1 MCEFFT
7 SRDAFMLAIGR
18 TNMLAATFATSRANM
33 HAAASNEPTSL
44 AQRWRANTTV
54 LSFALSFSH
63 LTSGLPFD
71 FSLQPGLIR
80 EVAGRRLQQE
90 RRRRVRPRLSRPG
103 RWHDGAF
110 PSGWRSMF
118 TFPQPQP
125 AVAAGARAH
134 RRRRGRRR
142 RDGGGPDG
150 VSAVNGGGDG
160 AGGSQLSLRS
170 ARSSRVSQIRFDQ
183 HESSASV
190 SEREAAGALRG
201 NGGDDFTFSF
211 PRDEWGLYDVHAFGL
226 EILDDTVLE
235 NETFTVYDHGL
246 HRLGMLRLRAATSAA
261 TATAAATAAA
271 VHAATAAAAAADL
284 PGAAPAAVHEAVAV
298 AAAGGE
304 GGSAFIGFACAAP
317 VGFASFDESDDV
329 SGDQVGVASF
339 VFGYREREAAAY
351 PLQMW
356 AGLAGTLL
364 LALLLEGAW
373 LRRVGPR
380 VGLRAAT
387 GWALACAAGALLGA
401 GALWQ
406 LRGWRQAVLFCVCF
420 SMNGMLS
427 FDNLFVLI
435 LLLQQARLPP
445 QHHLRAINHGVV
457 AALCLRLPLVLC
469 GAALLR
475 RFGWLLLVFAAL
487 LLLMGIRMLVWPEPP
502 PPHAPPPPPLVRA
515 DAEAAAAAAEAAADA
530 NADAAPPADLCAVRC
545 LSACGVPLVWSDATD
560 GAYLAR
566 DARGV
571 LCATRL
577 AVVVAAIATSDCLFA
592 MDSVPAVL
600 SLSGS
605 PFVLLS
611 SQCASLLGLRPLYF
625 MLAAVATLLDSM
637 QQALAVVLILIGL
650 KIFLES
656 AGYEVPL
663 LGFAAVLVAW
673 RVVTVCVVL
682 RRRHAGG
689 GGPGGA
695 EQQGP
700 AAPATQLTQLLADD
714 STRCEGE
721 GG

>member
-18 TNMLAATFATSRANM
+18 TDMLAATFATSRANM
-33 HAAASNEPTSL
+33 HAATGSEPTSL
-44 AQRWRANTTV
+44 AQRWHANTTV

-90 RRRRVRPRLSRPG
+90 RRQRVRPRLSRPG
-103 RWHDGAF
+103 RWHDRVF
-110 PSGWRSMF
+110 PSSWRSMF
-118 TFPQPQP
+118 SYPQPQQ

-134 RRRRGRRR
+134 RRRGGRRR
-142 RDGGGPDG
+142 RDGGSPDG
-150 VSAVNGGGDG
+150 MGTAEPRGSVSD
-160 AGGSQLSLRS
+160 SYHSLRS

-183 HESSASV
+183 HESAASI

-246 HRLGMLRLRAATSAA
+246 HRLGMLRLHTAQGTVVTAAAS
-261 TATAAATAAA
+261 AAATAL
-271 VHAATAAAAAADL
+271 H
-284 PGAAPAAVHEAVAV
+284 GAAPPAVHEAVAV
-298 AAAGGE
+298 AGGE
-304 GGSAFIGFACAAP
+304 SAFIGFSCAVP

-339 VFGYREREAAAY
+339 VFGYRERDAASY
-351 PLQMW
+351 PPHMW
-356 AGLAGTLL
+356 AGLACGLL

-373 LRRVGPR
+373 LRGVGPR

-387 GWALACAAGALLGA
+387 GWAIACAAGALLGA
-401 GALWQ
+401 LALWQ

-435 LLLQQARLPP
+435 MLLQQARLPP
-445 QHHLRAINHGVV
+445 QHHLRAVCHGVI

-475 RFGWLLLVFAAL
+475 RFGWILLAFAAL
-487 LLLMGIRMLVWPEPP
+487 LLLTGVRMLVWPEPP
-502 PPHAPPPPPLVRA
+502 PQPPAPSSPPRARLASEADRQRAASERSCLVRTDA
-515 DAEAAAAAAEAAADA
+515 DAEGDADTD
-530 NADAAPPADLCAVRC
+530 ADAAPPADLCAVRC
-545 LSACGVPLVWSDATD
+545 LSACGVPLVWNDETD

-571 LCATRL
+571 LCVTRL

-637 QQALAVVLILIGL
+637 QQALAVVLILIAL
-650 KIFLES
+650 KIFLET

-663 LGFAAVLVAW
+663 LGFAAALIAW

-682 RRRHAGG
+682 RRRHDGG
-689 GGPGGA
+689 SGPGDA
-695 EQQGP
+695 EQQDS

-714 STRCEGE
+714 SRRCEGVDR
-721 GG
+721 